1 MLLNKDIG
9 DARKYLTDSE
19 RSEAIGLAKKNR
31 TVYEDKRLIKL
42 YIKEKK
48 FNNVPV
54 SCFDEDHE
62 LYTHMLITALAYF
75 KTL

>member
-9 DARKYLTDSE
+9 DAKKYLTDSE
-19 RSEAIGLAKKNR
+19 RSEALGLAKRKR

-54 SCFDEDHE
+54 SCFDEEHE
-62 LYTHMLITALAYF
+62 LFNHMLITALSYF
-75 KTL
+75 KTI